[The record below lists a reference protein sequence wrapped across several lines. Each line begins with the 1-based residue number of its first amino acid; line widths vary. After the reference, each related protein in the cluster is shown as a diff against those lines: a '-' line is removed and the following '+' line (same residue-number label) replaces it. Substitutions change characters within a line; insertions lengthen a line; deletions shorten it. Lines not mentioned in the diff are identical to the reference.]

1 MSKKGASSKDKK
13 GLSLALWFQWLLS
26 GEETPPPGNTPARPI
41 LDFIAAI
48 PPSLLPQVSQRL
60 LFGFRYLLQN
70 KRKLSGRTAKLWMD
84 IISSFSKRWLESPP
98 AGSTEL
104 LPRAVT
110 EFTIYSFSFKKK
122 GLEPGNLV
130 SLLASFI
137 QKDNGLAKGV
147 LDSLEASLNKQEVN
161 KEAYK
166 VLHFLAQ
173 RLPKVTRL
181 IFWQQLL
188 TALLAKGASKQSRWV
203 LEAIDHSERA
213 QLLEQLLLIGA
224 EGCISPTDVIE
235 HLERELQE
243 TSNHF
248 IFWKPLLKAAVL
260 LENVP
265 QTVSLHLEHLFKRAI
280 EERTTIPSEPTL
292 ERLVKVAN
300 QQISQMRDKLEQ
312 NYRAKIHSLET
323 QLARLETEL
332 ERTRQQMEALHDK
345 LAQQQEMA
353 RLDLL
358 RDILLAIGE
367 TLQILTNKEIDSSIR
382 LRDVEAGLKIALQ
395 AGGAEPI
402 GQVGEEVFFDYRL
415 HNAGEPLEQNTR
427 VIITSPGVLVR
438 GRHLGDLVLL
448 KARVLRKER

>member
-1 MSKKGASSKDKK
+1 
-13 GLSLALWFQWLLS
+13 
-26 GEETPPPGNTPARPI
+26 
-41 LDFIAAI
+41 
-48 PPSLLPQVSQRL
+48 
-60 LFGFRYLLQN
+60 
-70 KRKLSGRTAKLWMD
+70 
-84 IISSFSKRWLESPP
+84 
-98 AGSTEL
+98 
-104 LPRAVT
+104 
-110 EFTIYSFSFKKK
+110 
-122 GLEPGNLV
+122 
-130 SLLASFI
+130 
-137 QKDNGLAKGV
+137 
-147 LDSLEASLNKQEVN
+147 
-161 KEAYK
+161 
-166 VLHFLAQ
+166 
-173 RLPKVTRL
+173 
-181 IFWQQLL
+181 
-188 TALLAKGASKQSRWV
+188 
-203 LEAIDHSERA
+203 
-213 QLLEQLLLIGA
+213 
-224 EGCISPTDVIE
+224 
-235 HLERELQE
+235 
-243 TSNHF
+243 
-248 IFWKPLLKAAVL
+248 
-260 LENVP
+260 
-265 QTVSLHLEHLFKRAI
+265 
-280 EERTTIPSEPTL
+280 
-292 ERLVKVAN
+292 VKVAN